1 MYLTIPAVREK
12 LDVSRSTVQTILAEM
27 RRHPERYGPK
37 DIPHR
42 GAKTWVDED
51 ALIDWLAYGEARQGD
66 DTKREGGATDST
78 RHKKRRAL
86 RHHDRIV

>member
-12 LDVSRSTVQTILAEM
+12 LDVSRTTVQEILAEM

-42 GAKTWVDED
+42 GSKTWVDED
-51 ALIDWLAYGEARQGD
+51 ALIDWLAYGEAIESGMEVPE
-66 DTKREGGATDST
+66 REA
-78 RHKKRRAL
+78 RR
-86 RHHDRIV
+86 

>member
-1 MYLTIPAVREK
+1 MYLTIPMIREK
-12 LDVSRSTVQTILAEM
+12 FGLCRSTVQTILSEM

-51 ALIDWLAYGEARQGD
+51 ALVDWLAYGEAIDAGMEVPE
-66 DTKREGGATDST
+66 REA
-78 RHKKRRAL
+78 RR
-86 RHHDRIV
+86 